1 MKAQETLDHLIDLV
15 KYYKKK
21 MEEGTLTGSEGNIYL
36 RSLMLLGLRNATLK
50 SRHIEEI
57 SNGMEVYDLPF
68 EVRD

>member
-1 MKAQETLDHLIDLV
+1 MKAQGTLDHLIDLV

-21 MEEGTLTGSEGNIYL
+21 MEDGTLTGSDGNIYL
-36 RSLMLLGLRNATLK
+36 RALMLLGLRNATLK

-57 SNGMEVYDLPF
+57 SNGIEVYDLPF

>member
-1 MKAQETLDHLIDLV
+1 
-15 KYYKKK
+15 
-21 MEEGTLTGSEGNIYL
+21 MEDGTLTGSEGNIYL

-50 SRHIEEI
+50 SRHIEDM